1 MLHAKADGPNIYLLK
16 KQEDIKMKFLE
27 ELRYAKSHEWVRVDG
42 NKAYVGISDYA
53 QEHLGEVVFVDL
65 PEVDTE
71 VELGEQFVVLES
83 VKAVSDVYAPV
94 SGKVVEINEELL
106 DNPGLINE
114 SPYESYLLVIE
125 MSNASEVEE
134 LLTASDYEK
143 ICE

>member
-1 MLHAKADGPNIYLLK
+1 
-16 KQEDIKMKFLE
+16 MKVLE
-27 ELRYAKSHEWVRVDG
+27 ELRYVKSHEWVKVEG

-65 PEVDTE
+65 PEVDAE
-71 VELGEQFVVLES
+71 VEAGEQFVVLES
-83 VKAVSDVYAPV
+83 VKAVSDVYAPL
-94 SGKVVEINEELL
+94 SGTVVEINEELF

-114 SPYESYLLVIE
+114 SPYEAYLVVIE
-125 MSNASEVEE
+125 MSNASEVNE

>member
-1 MLHAKADGPNIYLLK
+1 
-16 KQEDIKMKFLE
+16 MKFLE
-27 ELRYAKSHEWVRVDG
+27 KLKYAKSHEWVRVEG

-65 PEVDTE
+65 PEVDAE
-71 VELGEQFVVLES
+71 FNAGEQFVVLES

-94 SGKVVEINEELL
+94 SGRIAEVNEELF

-114 SPYESYLLVIE
+114 SPYEAYLVFIE

-134 LLTASDYEK
+134 LLSASDYEK
-143 ICE
+143 TCE

>member
-1 MLHAKADGPNIYLLK
+1 
-16 KQEDIKMKFLE
+16 MKFLE
-27 ELRYAKSHEWVRVDG
+27 ELKYAKSHEWVRVEG

-65 PEVDTE
+65 PEVDAE
-71 VELGEQFVVLES
+71 FNAGEQFVVLES

-94 SGKVVEINEELL
+94 SGRIAEVNEELF

-114 SPYESYLLVIE
+114 SPYEAYLVVIE

-134 LLTASDYEK
+134 LLSASDYEK
-143 ICE
+143 TCE